1 VLFRSRGRGAPE
13 APVPAVVEETG
24 VIPIIRPRPPSVV
37 TVEALDHVADKIGGK
52 KAFID
57 ALRLVPNDESA
68 SIVARWDHST
78 PAEKL
83 SFSIH
88 QMVIGEGLNPVKV
101 VAWIAAALYAYNSQ
115 IAHMLN
121 AISQPAVMQAGID
134 SAQLI
139 GKEGV
144 ADREM
149 LLKISGILKDKS
161 GALVNINVG
170 AGGIESQEEFLKGI
184 IDV

>member
-1 VLFRSRGRGAPE
+1 M
-13 APVPAVVEETG
+13 T
-24 VIPIIRPRPPSVV
+24 ID
-37 TVEALDHVADKIGGK
+37 ALDQVAEKIGGK

-57 ALRLVPNDESA
+57 ALRLVPNEESA

-78 PAEKL
+78 PVERE

-88 QMVIGEGLNPVKV
+88 QIVIGEGLNPVKV
-101 VAWIAAALYAYNSQ
+101 VAWMAAALYAYNSQ

-121 AISQPAVMQAGID
+121 AISQPSVMQAGID
-134 SAQLI
+134 SAQLPGREGI
-139 GKEGV
+139 G
-144 ADREM
+144 DREM

-161 GALVNINVG
+161 GALVNINLG